1 MKSTILYSLFFLLSS
16 WATAQVDSTVLN
28 SAWGGSVGVGVGHRF
43 LTNSNSSFS
52 EEEEL
57 YDSLETSSL
66 AYYGELNYY
75 KRLNA
80 HLRMQGGLGIMRLGY
95 HVDSIPEAGIK
106 EMKLNY
112 QYGIVPIKL
121 QWISNEKNP
130 IAFTSSVGIVP
141 MFLLKQNTVVT
152 YIGDSKKSTLDT
164 QADKVGFG
172 VAAHFSVG
180 VEAFSLKKYRLCTEV
195 FYRQSLT
202 SSADGDMH
210 RFLNATGI
218 SFSIIKTL

>member
-1 MKSTILYSLFFLLSS
+1 MKSTILYSLFLLLTS
-16 WATAQVDSTVLN
+16 WASAQVDTTVLN
-28 SAWGGSVGVGVGHRF
+28 TAWGGSFGVGVGHRF

-66 AYYGELNYY
+66 AYYGEFNYY

-80 HLRMQGGLGIMRLGY
+80 HFRLQGGLGMMRLGY
-95 HVDSIPEAGIK
+95 HVDSIPDAGIK

-112 QYGIVPIKL
+112 QYGIVPVKL
-121 QWISNEKNP
+121 QWISNEKRP
-130 IAFTSSVGIVP
+130 VAFTSCVGIVP

-164 QADKVGFG
+164 QSDKVGFG
-172 VAAHFSVG
+172 VAAHLSAG
-180 VEAFSLKKYRLCTEV
+180 VEAYSLKKYRLCTEV

-202 SSADGDMH
+202 SSADGDMQ
-210 RFLNATGI
+210 RFLNAIGI